1 MSSQVEFATRGK
13 SLGNLEISEE
23 TTKVQ
28 LCWKVDLSKCID
40 ATPLVVKT
48 SVSTSHNVEITQSTS
63 HVVFVGSHSGIFVAV
78 DLESGDEIWRRKFP
92 DRIEG
97 SAAVSFC
104 GKFVFVG
111 EICFVVYLDFSIYL
125 RLNS

>member
-13 SLGNLEISEE
+13 SLGNLEISEK

-48 SVSTSHNVEITQSTS
+48 SVLTLHNVDITQSTS

-97 SAAVSFC
+97 SPAVSFC

-111 EICFVVYLDFSIYL
+111 GICFFFVFKDFPIYS
-125 RLNS
+125 RLT